1 MIKKKEK
8 ESSGGLKDS
17 CILDNGEMAKN
28 MEWGFGA
35 LQMVTATWVN
45 GKTEL
50 LRDREFTVAKM
61 DKNMKV
67 VLKIF

>member
-1 MIKKKEK
+1 MIKRKEK
-8 ESSGGLKDS
+8 ESSDGLKDN
-17 CILDNGEMAKN
+17 CILDNGEMEKN

-50 LRDREFTVAKM
+50 LRDKEFIVAKM
-61 DKNMKV
+61 DKNMKGA
-67 VLKIF
+67 LKIF